1 MTWHDIEKHSNF
13 AKLKMRRNGFA
24 NQKIKTDISENIIQ
38 RTTHHGV
45 VRMAKNTSLLHGI
58 LQSEAVKMKK
68 TTYNK
73 LVKIANEHI
82 PELNNRP
89 TLEAM
94 NSDHLDFFET
104 SVWSLEKAL
113 IAAYELGKKDGE
125 RHEKV

>member
-1 MTWHDIEKHSNF
+1 
-13 AKLKMRRNGFA
+13 
-24 NQKIKTDISENIIQ
+24 
-38 RTTHHGV
+38 
-45 VRMAKNTSLLHGI
+45 
-58 LQSEAVKMKK
+58 MKK

-94 NSDHLDFFET
+94 HSDHLDFFET

-125 RHEKV
+125 KEDENTSNS